1 MSGRAWRSPSSRIAV
16 PRPGGFGCLD
26 AMRKTLTRNASS
38 LQPGDPLQKW
48 SQMNYRAVFVVGLL
62 ITLLFLARAEN
73 DDATFGE
80 LERHPGRRIGVV
92 AFDSARNKRIEY
104 HGDQRFLMCSTF
116 KVLAVAAILKRVDEN
131 KEKLD
136 RFVRYGEKQL
146 LEYAPVTRAHVKEG
160 GMTLE
165 ALCAAAISQSDN
177 TAANLLLEA
186 IGGPKA
192 VTDLARAL
200 GDDLTR
206 LDRMEPEL
214 NSAAD
219 GDDRDT
225 T

>member
-1 MSGRAWRSPSSRIAV
+1 
-16 PRPGGFGCLD
+16 
-26 AMRKTLTRNASS
+26 
-38 LQPGDPLQKW
+38 
-48 SQMNYRAVFVVGLL
+48 MNYRAVFVVGLL

-214 NSAAD
+214 NTATTAIRRRQPQSAAIWNNCSPRIFFPKLPGFD
-219 GDDRDT
+219 WRVGCRRT
-225 T
+225 RRGQN